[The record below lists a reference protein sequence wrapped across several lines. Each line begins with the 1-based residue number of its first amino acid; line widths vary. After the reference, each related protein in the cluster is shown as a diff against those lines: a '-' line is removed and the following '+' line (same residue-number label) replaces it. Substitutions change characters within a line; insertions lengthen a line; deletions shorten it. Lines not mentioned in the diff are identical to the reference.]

1 MLDINQIAGEET
13 GTRARFKDGVSGG
26 WKQGGKGQLNLG
38 NQRELRDS
46 EQVFRAK
53 TKSQYPKSVTTP
65 SVQLR
70 ILSQK
75 QDRNSLN
82 RLRHKVNTEQ
92 QQWSLISNKKLMNQ
106 GS

>member
-13 GTRARFKDGVSGG
+13 GTRARFTDGVSGG

-65 SVQLR
+65 S
-70 ILSQK
+70 
-75 QDRNSLN
+75 
-82 RLRHKVNTEQ
+82 
-92 QQWSLISNKKLMNQ
+92 